1 VKGLIG
7 ILVVFGSVGGGFVL
21 SHGQLLA
28 LWQPFELLIIGG
40 AAGGAFILANSP
52 TTLKAAMAGIPKAFA
67 ASAYGKA
74 FYLDLLRLMYEIF
87 TKARKEGVMAIEN
100 DVEDPKESELFNRY
114 EKIARDHHII
124 EFICDYMRMVVSG
137 GISPFELDNL
147 MTAELDTHEKEA
159 HEPAHALQ
167 QVGDALPGFGIVA
180 AVLGIVITMG
190 MLGDP
195 GTDNAAIGGHV
206 AAALVGTF
214 LGILFAYGLVSP
226 LSQAIGQRA
235 EEEGGVF
242 ECIKACILA
251 QQQGYNP
258 QVAVEFGR
266 KTMRSSIR
274 PSFAELEEYL
284 RSERA

>member
-1 VKGLIG
+1 MKGLIG
-7 ILVVFGSVGGGFVL
+7 ILIVFGSVAGGFVL

-52 TTLKAAMAGIPKAFA
+52 TTLKRAMAGIPKAFSG
-67 ASAYGKA
+67 SAYSKA
-74 FYLDLLRLMYEIF
+74 FYLELLKLMYELF

-100 DVEDPKESELFNRY
+100 DVETPGESELFSRY
-114 EKIARDHHII
+114 EKIQKDHHIM
-124 EFICDYMRMVVSG
+124 EFICDYMRLVVSG

-147 MTAELDTHEKEA
+147 MTAELDSHEKEA

-195 GTDNAAIGGHV
+195 NTDNAAIGGHV

-226 LSQAIGQRA
+226 LSHAIGLRA
-235 EEEGGVF
+235 EEEGSVF

-258 QVAVEFGR
+258 QIAVEFGR
-266 KTMRSSIR
+266 KTMRSSVR
-274 PSFAELEEYL
+274 PTFSELEEYL
-284 RSERA
+284 RGDR